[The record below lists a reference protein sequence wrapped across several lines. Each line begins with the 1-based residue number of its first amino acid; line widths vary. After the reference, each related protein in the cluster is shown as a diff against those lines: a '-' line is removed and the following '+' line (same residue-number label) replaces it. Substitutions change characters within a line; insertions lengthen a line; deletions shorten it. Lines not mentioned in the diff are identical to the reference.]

1 MNIQAIIASILAAVT
16 GFAGGVAPTSS
27 LPNIPFISD
36 WMMTGTTAGTTTMTM
51 TGMMTTGTTTIG
63 MMTGTINP
71 RFASPKSSKL

>member
-36 WMMTGTTAGTTTMTM
+36 WDDDWDD
-51 TGMMTTGTTTIG
+51 
-63 MMTGTINP
+63 
-71 RFASPKSSKL
+71 RWDDDDDDDWDDDDWDDDDWDDDDWDD